1 MDDIQTLLNEE
12 IVRRLKELPTLDSGT
27 KEIGAAIED
36 IEHLCKIRLAELQQD
51 CEAQA
56 RAREEHDK
64 LAEDAG
70 RAKERYI
77 RFGLDA
83 AGLILPLIFY
93 GVWMKRGF
101 EFEKE
106 GVFTS
111 TTFRSLFNRFKPTK

>member
-56 RAREEHDK
+56 RAREERDTRWPPS
-64 LAEDAG
+64 
-70 RAKERYI
+70 RASRKKTWR
-77 RFGLDA
+77 R
-83 AGLILPLIFY
+83 
-93 GVWMKRGF
+93 
-101 EFEKE
+101 
-106 GVFTS
+106 
-111 TTFRSLFNRFKPTK
+111 